1 MQNINSAKAYN
12 MNGWILLKCKMKKK
26 FRKKKYR
33 LCWKTNIASSCMQ
46 REQQNVKKNKVCNTC
61 FPVFLILV
69 LFYFIFSL
77 HCNHKKKNFI
87 FTLLYARTY
96 VRMCEFVTSCH
107 LYLEAIY
114 FFHLSSPSFYI
125 SFVIFRIFIF
135 IIPTLFIIK
144 ILVFLFKIFNNLTS
158 HPLRDS

>member
-69 LFYFIFSL
+69 LFYFLYFLCIVITRKKISFLPYCMHVHTYVCVSLWPAATCIWKQYIFSL
-77 HCNHKKKNFI
+77 IFPFI
-87 FTLLYARTY
+87 LY
-96 VRMCEFVTSCH
+96 
-107 LYLEAIY
+107 
-114 FFHLSSPSFYI
+114 
-125 SFVIFRIFIF
+125 FICDF
-135 IIPTLFIIK
+135 
-144 ILVFLFKIFNNLTS
+144 
-158 HPLRDS
+158 

>member
-77 HCNHKKKNFI
+77 HCNHKKKFHFYPTVCTYI
-87 FTLLYARTY
+87 RTY
-96 VRMCEFVTSCH
+96 VWVCDQLPPVFGSN
-107 LYLEAIY
+107 I
-114 FFHLSSPSFYI
+114 FFHLFSPSFYI
-125 SFVIFRIFIF
+125 SFVIFRIF